1 MSKTDTLRAFR
12 EARYKTLP
20 ETPPAG
26 RSTRHVPNRSA
37 MRPGRQPKEPKQDA
51 DKVAPVK
58 KAKSKKVNSRSKK
71 QAKVMRLLKK
81 AYPIYLEA
89 HPECEIKSP
98 VCTFHATVVNHNR
111 GRGANVLNQDDW
123 CPSCPPCNNFIEEN
137 HAWAQEK
144 GFKARRIGPKTAKS
158 LL

>member
-1 MSKTDTLRAFR
+1 MDKAASLRAFR
-12 EARYKTLP
+12 EARYKSAPLP
-20 ETPPAG
+20 AKMEIVPPA
-26 RSTRHVPNRSA
+26 VPKRAAVPSA
-37 MRPGRQPKEPKQDA
+37 RTPKA
-51 DKVAPVK
+51 K
-58 KAKSKKVNSRSKK
+58 KSKSKKINTRSKK

-89 HPECEIKSP
+89 HPECEIKSA
-98 VCTFHATVVNHNR
+98 VCMFHATVVNHNR

-123 CPSCPPCNNFIEEN
+123 CPACSPCNNFIEEN
-137 HAWAQEK
+137 HAWAQER